1 MPDVSLLL
9 PDLKTLSQN
18 EVILQKLVILLLLV
32 GETLIPTSSTL
43 ALQTVKYL
51 WKFTVSRA
59 YYGSETEET
68 FLRAEKEQKRRT
80 RPVRERVAN
89 GRA

>member
-1 MPDVSLLL
+1 MPDVPLLL

-18 EVILQKLVILLLLV
+18 EVILQKLVILLLLL

-43 ALQTVKYL
+43 ALQTVKFFR
-51 WKFTVSRA
+51 KFTVSRA

-68 FLRAEKEQKRRT
+68 FLPKSRKEGHVQC
-80 RPVRERVAN
+80 VN
-89 GRA
+89 